1 MSGVFIA
8 RRGPRAV
15 TAVAALAAAWAAC
28 LARPAV
34 AQQTTITPAA
44 TQPGQGVVVSRSL
57 AQWTSWDVDPARD
70 GFDDVEELRFDLS
83 LAYGLT
89 GDMSLLANI
98 LVHRDFDGAGLSG
111 PSDPTG
117 VADPTIEF
125 RHRFVNEPLGPVD
138 TLRVSW
144 FAGAELPVGRS
155 ELGSSSL
162 DPYAGLA
169 LTYISGRLG
178 LGAGLSYK
186 ATTGASDRPLHPGDS
201 TADMVRLTGSAA
213 WRLHPKAW
221 GTELE
226 PAFYL
231 TMELEGVYETSGE
244 WLARLAPG
252 LLLEAPTYALE
263 LAVLL
268 PVAEDVTRRPEHDV
282 AVIAGVRLFF

>member
-1 MSGVFIA
+1 M
-8 RRGPRAV
+8 RRSSFTAASV
-15 TAVAALAAAWAAC
+15 ASALSLAVATPAL
-28 LARPAV
+28 

-44 TQPGQGVVVSRSL
+44 TQPGQGVLVSRSL
-57 AQWTSWDVDPARD
+57 AQFTTWDVDAARD
-70 GFDDVEELRFDLS
+70 GLTDADELRFDLS
-83 LAYGLT
+83 LAYGLA
-89 GDMSLLANI
+89 GDWSLLANVPI
-98 LVHRDFDGAGLSG
+98 VHRDLDGPGVVGS
-111 PSDPTG
+111 SDPTG
-117 VADPTIEF
+117 LGDPTIEI

-144 FAGAELPVGRS
+144 FAGAEVPVGRS
-155 ELGSSSL
+155 ELSSGSL

-186 ATTGASDRPLHPGDS
+186 ATTGAADRPLHPGDS

-213 WRLHPKAW
+213 WRLHPEAW
-221 GTELE
+221 GTDLE

-231 TMELEGVYETSGE
+231 TMELEGIYETSGE
-244 WLARLAPG
+244 WLARIAPG
-252 LLLEAPTYALE
+252 VLLEAPTYALE

-268 PVAEDVTRRPEHDV
+268 PVAEEARRRPEHGV